1 MKSVRYFTLNFSGF
15 TTAACEKQGYLR
27 LIAGDHVFYTDKRYF
42 NDPSL
47 FDRLTIN
54 QPLHLGVR
62 RLDNGSYWIYWLSDG
77 ETLLEPSQRVKR
89 WARPLLSI
97 SLLTLIVALI
107 PLVMSTSEWG
117 RFGFGIIAI
126 LAFIAL
132 LTGLC
137 ELLFHRAL
145 KMHPAMRDLL
155 AKMAQARRR
164 DFSFCQPLP
173 TTAQTLRQSAKPFT
187 QALPERYAVRTGK
200 ISNIIFKKWFAGNPT
215 REYHGVGIQCDTAPL
230 AFFWQNGFANFG
242 LHPFF
247 YRRQPPFLAIGDRIV
262 AVYQR
267 KDNDVQALYN
277 VSDGGAFLK
286 NHPCYPGDRQMSLVY
301 NLFYGM
307 VLVMYLLI
315 LGMSLNNP
323 YKPARGFGW
332 LIQDSLDMLS
342 LLLLSFGGILAVLE
356 LIGPTAWLL
365 SHRVADWMKM
375 RSAMRHYLQGAA
387 RHTALEEIM

>member
-1 MKSVRYFTLNFSGF
+1 MGKVR
-15 TTAACEKQGYLR
+15 LR
-27 LIAGDHVFYTDKRYF
+27 HYRDTG
-42 NDPSL
+42 
-47 FDRLTIN
+47 
-54 QPLHLGVR
+54 LH
-62 RLDNGSYWIYWLSDG
+62 
-77 ETLLEPSQRVKR
+77 RVVN
-89 WARPLLSI
+89 RPLRATVPPGAKNAPRHARS
-97 SLLTLIVALI
+97 VGEDGAG
-107 PLVMSTSEWG
+107 PPP
-117 RFGFGIIAI
+117 R
-126 LAFIAL
+126 
-132 LTGLC
+132 
-137 ELLFHRAL
+137 LFL
-145 KMHPAMRDLL
+145 
-155 AKMAQARRR
+155 
-164 DFSFCQPLP
+164 CQPLP

-262 AVYQR
+262 VVYQR

-307 VLVMYLLI
+307 VLVIYLLI

-323 YKPARGFGW
+323 YKPARGIWVVNSGFTGHAVP
-332 LIQDSLDMLS
+332 IITQFRRDP
-342 LLLLSFGGILAVLE
+342 GGTGV
-356 LIGPTAWLL
+356 
-365 SHRVADWMKM
+365 DWPDG
-375 RSAMRHYLQGAA
+375 LVIVTPGG
-387 RHTALEEIM
+387 

>member
-62 RLDNGSYWIYWLSDG
+62 RLDNGSYWIHWLSDG

-89 WARPLLSI
+89 WARPLLII

-145 KMHPAMRDLL
+145 KMHPRHARSVGEDGAGPPPRLFLL
-155 AKMAQARRR
+155 PAATDYGANPPPVGEA
-164 DFSFCQPLP
+164 FYASP
-173 TTAQTLRQSAKPFT
+173 AGTLCRPD
-187 QALPERYAVRTGK
+187 GK
-200 ISNIIFKKWFAGNPT
+200 N
-215 REYHGVGIQCDTAPL
+215 
-230 AFFWQNGFANFG
+230 
-242 LHPFF
+242 
-247 YRRQPPFLAIGDRIV
+247 
-262 AVYQR
+262 
-267 KDNDVQALYN
+267 
-277 VSDGGAFLK
+277 
-286 NHPCYPGDRQMSLVY
+286 
-301 NLFYGM
+301 
-307 VLVMYLLI
+307 
-315 LGMSLNNP
+315 
-323 YKPARGFGW
+323 
-332 LIQDSLDMLS
+332 
-342 LLLLSFGGILAVLE
+342 
-356 LIGPTAWLL
+356 
-365 SHRVADWMKM
+365 
-375 RSAMRHYLQGAA
+375 
-387 RHTALEEIM
+387 